1 MYMRKTIKITLIVI
15 IVIAA
20 VGFTLHT
27 LDPFGIRKP

>member
-1 MYMRKTIKITLIVI
+1 MKKAIKITVIVI
-15 IVIAA
+15 IVLVV